1 MVNGKKLGGN
11 IFSIMVLAVG
21 VSCVGF
27 LACGGNGESDP
38 KSKSASESV
47 TPYSQKTDLQSSK
60 EKSPATKQ
68 ISAIPADW
76 KTFQF
81 QGWSISLP
89 SNWSGDADAG
99 VWWPGEGNLN
109 MGRPALSVQRGGIPL
124 MPTTD
129 FEDRVISHINGDPQ
143 ERKNVSVS
151 GFSGFKCSW
160 EFMGKKHLGLFLEEK
175 IGGGMAV
182 IHFVDCQAP
191 SSDFDQHKVD
201 FEKIVAYIKK

>member
-1 MVNGKKLGGN
+1 
-11 IFSIMVLAVG
+11 
-21 VSCVGF
+21 
-27 LACGGNGESDP
+27 
-38 KSKSASESV
+38 
-47 TPYSQKTDLQSSK
+47 
-60 EKSPATKQ
+60 
-68 ISAIPADW
+68 
-76 KTFQF
+76 
-81 QGWSISLP
+81 
-89 SNWSGDADAG
+89 
-99 VWWPGEGNLN
+99 
-109 MGRPALSVQRGGIPL
+109 